1 MSNYE
6 RDKRQPVRK
15 SIIMFLLYFGSLMIL
30 FLGMFFC
37 AFSMLNHIWLKVWN
51 TSVPGVVFGLLIV
64 YLGTRYYFMV
74 DEFKKKLYAKDNDF
88 SWSNFRK
95 RKRSIV

>member
-1 MSNYE
+1 MSSYE
-6 RDKRQPVRK
+6 GDQRLTVQKT
-15 SIIMFLLYFGSLMIL
+15 IIMFLLYCGSLVII

-51 TSVPGVVFGLLIV
+51 TSIPGVIFGLLIV

-74 DEFKKKLYAKDNDF
+74 DEFKKKLYAEDSEF

-95 RKRSIV
+95 GKRKVV